1 MSISFVTH
9 SETIG
14 ELFVKKKYHAFF
26 ISRWMFY
33 LHLDQINKQMT
44 QNVVSNSVLRY
55 SSGKQ
60 SRRKEKFIKETN
72 EFGFFFSELT
82 LSHLTLIFT

>member
-1 MSISFVTH
+1 
-9 SETIG
+9 
-14 ELFVKKKYHAFF
+14 
-26 ISRWMFY
+26 MFY

-60 SRRKEKFIKETN
+60 SRRKEKFIEETN
-72 EFGFFFSELT
+72 EFGFFYQ
-82 LSHLTLIFT
+82 